1 MHALKRR
8 SWYTTLLA
16 LVLCAGAAQAQ
27 DAAVEQGAAEERD
40 ASQVLTQ
47 FDWVKGP
54 TIVAVLGNSTLEV
67 PDGYLFL
74 DTQNTDRFLEMNQN
88 IPGGEEVMIAPRD
101 LEWMAYLSF
110 NSEGY
115 VKDDEQID
123 AAELLEALKEGTKAG
138 NKERARRGWSELH
151 IIDWAV
157 APAYNTTNQR
167 LEWATLLE
175 SDGGRG
181 VNFSTKVLS
190 RRGHTSVILVSS
202 PDQLPGARS
211 QLETVL
217 TGYRF
222 DDGERYAD
230 FVPGDKVATY
240 GLAALVLGGAAAIAT
255 KKGLWAVIGA
265 FIISKIKILIAAA
278 VGVGALLKKF
288 VFGKKASDR
297 G

>member
-54 TIVAVLGNSTLEV
+54 TTVAVLGNSTLEV

>member
-1 MHALKRR
+1 MHAMMRQ
-8 SWYTTLLA
+8 SWYATLLA
-16 LVLCAGAAQAQ
+16 LVLCASAARAQ
-27 DAAVEQGAAEERD
+27 DAAVEQDAAEVRD
-40 ASQVLTQ
+40 ASEVLKQ

-54 TIVAVLGNSTLEV
+54 TTVAVLGNSTLEV

-74 DTQNTDRFLEMNQN
+74 DTENTDRFLEMNQN
-88 IPGGEEVMIAPRD
+88 IPSGQEVMIAPRD

-123 AAELLEALKEGTKAG
+123 AAELLEALKEGSKAG
-138 NKERARRGWSELH
+138 NKERARRGWSELR

-157 APAYNTTNQR
+157 PPAYNTTNQR

-175 SDGGRG
+175 SEGGRG

-202 PDQLPGARS
+202 PEQLPGARP

-265 FIISKIKILIAAA
+265 FIISKIKILIAAV
-278 VGVGALLKKF
+278 VGLGALLKKF
-288 VFGKKASDR
+288 VFGKKASD
-297 G
+297 GG